1 MSPRHRR
8 LLPWLALFVV
18 YVVWGSTYM
27 AIRIAVR
34 DMPPFAAAAVRFGA
48 AGPVMA
54 LIALFVDREN
64 GRPTRRQLAD
74 YALIG
79 VLLLAFGNA
88 MVMWAEQRI
97 ASGITAL
104 IVAMVPTWLT
114 FFDGLRPHGQPW
126 TLRVWLGV
134 LVGMVGV
141 GLVARPGGGMEAGHW
156 PAVALLMVA
165 SIAWSIGSLYSQSGP
180 RRLPLFSAAA
190 VEMIAGAL
198 VLAAE
203 SRLMR
208 EDLGRFASAPP
219 QAWWA
224 LLYLAVFGSLVGFT
238 AFAFCL
244 NELPAST
251 VGTYAYVNPVV
262 AELVAAVKDVDRAL
276 DVLVLV
282 RRVAPREPGRVLPA
296 RVEDQ
301 QQIGQVR
308 QEAPAVGDV
317 DLHASAQAA
326 GVLLERRGE
335 VGGPEP
341 HAGQ

>member
-34 DMPPFAAAAVRFGA
+34 EMPPFAAAATRFGA
-48 AGPVMA
+48 SGLVMA
-54 LIALFVDREN
+54 AIAFFVDRGH

-74 YALIG
+74 YALVG

-97 ASGITAL
+97 PSGITAL

-134 LVGMVGV
+134 LVGMAGV
-141 GLVARPGGGMEAGHW
+141 ALVARPGGGLEAGHW
-156 PAVALLMVA
+156 PAVAMLMVA
-165 SIAWSIGSLYSQSGP
+165 SIAWSIGSLYSQSVP

-190 VEMIAGAL
+190 VEMLAGASL
-198 VLAAE
+198 LAAE
-203 SRLMR
+203 SRLMN
-208 EDLGRFASAPP
+208 EDLGRFVSASP
-219 QAWWA
+219 QAWLA

-244 NELPAST
+244 NELPATT

-262 AELVAAVKDVDRAL
+262 AVVLGSLFLGERVSPGLVAGAVLILGA
-276 DVLVLV
+276 VLLTTT
-282 RRVAPREPGRVLPA
+282 RRRPPRPA
-296 RVEDQ
+296 HE
-301 QQIGQVR
+301 
-308 QEAPAVGDV
+308 
-317 DLHASAQAA
+317 ASAPIASEA
-326 GVLLERRGE
+326 TTT
-335 VGGPEP
+335 
-341 HAGQ
+341 

>member
-8 LLPWLALFVV
+8 LLPWLALLVV

-34 DMPPFAAAAVRFGA
+34 EMPPFAAAALRFGA
-48 AGPVMA
+48 SGLVMA
-54 LIALFVDREN
+54 AIAFFVDREH

-74 YALIG
+74 YALVG

-97 ASGITAL
+97 SSGITAL
-104 IVAMVPTWLT
+104 IVGMVPTWLT
-114 FFDGLRPHGQPW
+114 LFDGLRPQGQPW

-134 LVGMVGV
+134 MVGMAGV
-141 GLVARPGGGMEAGHW
+141 ALVARPGGGIEAGHW
-156 PAVALLMVA
+156 PAVAMLMLA
-165 SIAWSIGSLYSQSGP
+165 SIAWSIGSLYSQSVP

-198 VLAAE
+198 LLAFE

-208 EDLGRFASAPP
+208 EDLGRFVSASP
-219 QAWWA
+219 QAWLA
-224 LLYLAVFGSLVGFT
+224 LVYLAVFGSLVGFT

-244 NELPAST
+244 NELPATT

-262 AELVAAVKDVDRAL
+262 A
-276 DVLVLV
+276 
-282 RRVAPREPGRVLPA
+282 
-296 RVEDQ
+296 
-301 QQIGQVR
+301 
-308 QEAPAVGDV
+308 
-317 DLHASAQAA
+317 
-326 GVLLERRGE
+326 VLLGSVFLGEPLSAGLVTGAVLILGAVLLTTTRRRPPRPIRE
-335 VGGPEP
+335 TPAPVASE
-341 HAGQ
+341 AT

>member
-8 LLPWLALFVV
+8 LLPWLALLVV

-34 DMPPFAAAAVRFGA
+34 EMPPFAAAAMRFGA
-48 AGPVMA
+48 SGLVMA
-54 LIALFVDREN
+54 AIAFFVDR

-74 YALIG
+74 YALVGI
-79 VLLLAFGNA
+79 LLLAFGNA

-97 ASGITAL
+97 TSGITAL

-134 LVGMVGV
+134 MVGMAGV
-141 GLVARPGGGMEAGHW
+141 ALVARPGGGIAAGHW
-156 PAVALLMVA
+156 PAVAGLMLA
-165 SIAWSIGSLYSQSGP
+165 SIAWSIGSLYSQSVP

-198 VLAAE
+198 LLAVE

-208 EDLGRFASAPP
+208 EDVGRFASASPH
-219 QAWWA
+219 AWWA
-224 LLYLAVFGSLVGFT
+224 LAYLAVFGSLVGFT

-244 NELPAST
+244 NELPATT

-262 AELVAAVKDVDRAL
+262 AVLLGSLFLGEPVSAGLVAGAVLILGA
-276 DVLVLV
+276 VLLTTTRPRPPQPV
-282 RRVAPREPGRVLPA
+282 R
-296 RVEDQ
+296 D
-301 QQIGQVR
+301 
-308 QEAPAVGDV
+308 APAP
-317 DLHASAQAA
+317 
-326 GVLLERRGE
+326 
-335 VGGPEP
+335 VGGE
-341 HAGQ
+341 ATTS